1 MNSPAATR
9 DSNAK
14 DYLAHVLCGYRHP
27 KKVVVWVHEQAFFV
41 RETYQTVTLTDEG
54 RVR

>member
-27 KKVVVWVHEQAFFV
+27 KKVVVWVHEQAFL
-41 RETYQTVTLTDEG
+41 RKRDIPNRNLN
-54 RVR
+54 RRRSR